1 MRTTIDVPEQ
11 LLRRAKAE
19 AALRGLR
26 LKDIV
31 RDALERHLA
40 ASPLLDPIGASE
52 VEVQELGPGCVLPLV
67 TGRTGPLMRELEG
80 GAAQRVLDAEDVDR
94 AAHSR

>member
-1 MRTTIDVPEQ
+1 MRTTIDVPEP

-26 LKDIV
+26 LKDVV
-31 RDALERHLA
+31 RDALERYLA
-40 ASPLLDPIGASE
+40 ASPLLDPIGASQ
-52 VEVQELGPGCVLPLV
+52 VEVQELGPGCVLSLV
-67 TGRTGPLMRELEG
+67 TGKTGPLMRELEG

-94 AAHSR
+94 SVQSR